1 MYNGSFGPIKQNS
14 FIAIRTAFELSNFF
28 RVPVSELEGLINEP
42 PYQYF
47 TLDKKKGASA
57 PLKAFCQAVK
67 QAEAVARLQAEV
79 AALKAKPL
87 DWLRH
92 GPGRPREN
100 RDGWTAA
107 ARAERAT
114 EITEPELPWA
124 LVHELVTRLE
134 PWPEARV
141 AVAEWLMGT
150 CRQEGT
156 KDTIQV
162 YSSGADETSDT
173 GAAE

>member
-1 MYNGSFGPIKQNS
+1 LATRAVMKTFTGSDIVTRGM
-14 FIAIRTAFELSNFF
+14 AIM
-28 RVPVSELEGLINEP
+28 P
-42 PYQYF
+42 
-47 TLDKKKGASA
+47 SA
-57 PLKAFCQAVK
+57 VHRRR
-67 QAEAVARLQAEV
+67 ERRRS
-79 AALKAKPL
+79 ALC
-87 DWLRH
+87 
-92 GPGRPREN
+92 
-100 RDGWTAA
+100 WTAA

>member
-1 MYNGSFGPIKQNS
+1 MNPVEPDAGLTARVAASIRGGAYPEVAAQAAGIGPGRLRRWL
-14 FIAIRTAFELSNFF
+14 ARGA
-28 RVPVSELEGLINEP
+28 
-42 PYQYF
+42 
-47 TLDKKKGASA
+47 KKGASA

-92 GPGRPREN
+92 GPGRPRED

-107 ARAERAT
+107 ARAERTT
-114 EITEPELPWA
+114 ETTEPELPWA

-156 KDTIQV
+156 KGTIQV
-162 YSSGADETSDT
+162 YSSGANETSDT

>member
-1 MYNGSFGPIKQNS
+1 MNRPEPDEALTARVAAYIRGGAYPEVAAQAAG
-14 FIAIRTAFELSNFF
+14 IAPGRLRRWLA
-28 RVPVSELEGLINEP
+28 RGA
-42 PYQYF
+42 
-47 TLDKKKGASA
+47 KKGASA

-92 GPGRPREN
+92 GPGRPRED

-107 ARAERAT
+107 ARAERTT
-114 EITEPELPWA
+114 ETTEPELPWA

-141 AVAEWLMGT
+141 AVAEWLMGA
-150 CRQEGT
+150 CRTEGT
-156 KDTIQV
+156 DTTIQV
-162 YSSGADETSDT
+162 YSSEKGDLSET